1 MAGLS
6 VGGATAIAGGLAA
19 ASTAGSV
26 IAQGMLN
33 RRNRKWQ
40 EKMYNRRLQDQ
51 RQDWQMQNEYNE
63 ELYNK
68 YNSPAAQVQQLQAAG
83 VNPDLN
89 GLDTSDMTSAGSL
102 PAAPD
107 AGSAPYQM
115 DIPDLFGTFGQM
127 MSMFQN
133 IEAQSLDNDMKRQ
146 QVKSMAKDDVLNH
159 LVNLY
164 NPKQDL
170 PPIPTDVDG
179 LGSGP
184 NGEIERLRSSE
195 SRGSGLKYYQN
206 LGYSKQAARIAFAM
220 QKQFNKDDVKAAY
233 YGKKFATA
241 QGRKEYFESVASP
254 LFSND
259 DDTMK
264 KNFSVYA
271 QKMYQF
277 EMLLKEAQNAQN
289 QFNKDF
295 YGSRS
300 GKREGVSTTNN
311 LEDSATITSQNATN
325 GETKA
330 DLNDKFNEFLTKIP
344 PMRGF
349 GDVLR
354 SVFQFLW
361 LREVK

>member
-179 LGSGP
+179 LGTGP

-220 QKQFNKDDVKAAY
+220 QKQYNKDEVRAAY

-241 QGRKEYFESVASP
+241 QGRKDYFDAVGSP
-254 LFSND
+254 LFSD
-259 DDTMK
+259 DDETMK
-264 KNFSVYA
+264 KNFSVYVK
-271 QKMYQF
+271 KMHDF
-277 EMLLKEAQNAQN
+277 EMLLKEAQNSQN
-289 QFNKDF
+289 QFNID
-295 YGSRS
+295 YYSNRS
-300 GKREGVSTTNN
+300 GAREGTATTNN
-311 LEDSATITSQNATN
+311 LVDSATITSQNATN
-325 GETKA
+325 GATKA
-330 DLNDKFNEFLTKIP
+330 DLNDKFNEFISKIP